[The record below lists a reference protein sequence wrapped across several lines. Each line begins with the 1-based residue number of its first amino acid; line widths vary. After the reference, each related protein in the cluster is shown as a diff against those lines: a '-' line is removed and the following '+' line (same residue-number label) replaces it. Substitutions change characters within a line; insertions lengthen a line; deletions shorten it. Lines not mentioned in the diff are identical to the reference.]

1 MAGARRICTGR
12 RSRTLCRLTQGIF
25 HNHATDQLHRV
36 ATFDSAQCDSITKD
50 RDSVTSGTAARAFH
64 FAAVTRADAGTPDS
78 LARGLE
84 TLKFGPG
91 AHTPSERRT
100 DKNQNEKG
108 CSQIALHQTA

>member
-1 MAGARRICTGR
+1 MK
-12 RSRTLCRLTQGIF
+12 SRGGSTTHFCSVRRLT
-25 HNHATDQLHRV
+25 ATNDRAQLALV
-36 ATFDSAQCDSITKD
+36 AHSFRFA
-50 RDSVTSGTAARAFH
+50 VARIFH
-64 FAAVTRADAGTPDS
+64 FAAITRADAGTPDS